1 MFFNFGRFFGFG
13 QQPKFDNLLKKDNL
27 TIECIFNEDDILQEL
42 KGTSSLKFADFLIKH
57 PQEYLKMIKYIVE
70 EIPDQCTEKN
80 RCVKYP
86 FYGSEILGSENDK
99 LINFLF
105 EKPTEESQEDVRNP
119 IDDNEETEQIE
130 QFEQNNKIQEN
141 EIIRAGLLDNLL
153 KLLESDSI
161 IITTAGY
168 FAKVIISIINKKGHY
183 FWEHLKHY
191 PDIISNLF
199 KHSYLK
205 HIVDI
210 FEKLIIMEVNYDQS
224 TQYMNERLA
233 LLQRLVIFLKGK
245 QHSQVIVGNI
255 CELFVELYRK
265 SINSFDNQKQ
275 EYKNM
280 LVQFTI
286 TITPLFFMNLALDTQ
301 QSVVYQILNVQFEFL
316 NKCQLSDQSNEFNIN
331 LIQLYQPVI
340 QLLEKAIK
348 QIDIFLIPFIS
359 SDRNEVRPLGDA
371 KLFIIQLIVQLIQKS
386 EFYCH
391 FTAELFCEIINLMK
405 LHPNNNQLHLL
416 FEKLIVG
423 LFEKNNDF
431 LYRLILDE
439 AQLLQ
444 FIISNND
451 EKARQNKYGFQG
463 ILTRLSNYLNSNKN
477 KLNSF
482 QFSQYLLKQ
491 IQIDWD
497 EYMKGLERVNKIEQE
512 WILGINPRQ
521 KEQKIIEEIN
531 SPNIQE
537 ENQEQNHIIQGIRK
551 CISYD
556 NNDVIQPKDVDN
568 EDFEINEEIQIDS
581 EEKQN
586 QDEQIQEKE
595 QLKHEEQEIQK
606 DLEEVIESQNIEIN
620 QTDQEKNL
628 IIVENQQEEQESNL
642 NEQENQKDSNI
653 LIDKSK
659 DQVQDLEQL
668 NDNLDIQEDPQKLQE
683 QKSEETQEIIK
694 EQVQIKE
701 DDEVEK
707 EEIQEEIVQS
717 QDALEDQ
724 SIKNEEEQQKLN
736 IEQENQ
742 NKEEPK
748 QIE

>member
-42 KGTSSLKFADFLIKH
+42 KGTSSSKFADFLIKH
-57 PQEYLKMIKYIVE
+57 PQEYLKMINYIVE

-130 QFEQNNKIQEN
+130 SLEQNNNIQEN

-168 FAKVIISIINKKGHY
+168 FAKVINSIINKKGYY

-210 FEKLIIMEVNYDQS
+210 FEKLIIMEENYDQS
-224 TQYMNERLA
+224 TEYMNERLA
-233 LLQRLVIFLKGK
+233 LLQRLVVFLKGK
-245 QHSQVIVGNI
+245 QHSSVIVGNI

-265 SINSFDNQKQ
+265 SIYSFDNQQQ

-286 TITPLFFMNLALDTQ
+286 TTTPLFFMNLAQATQ

-316 NKCQLSDQSNEFNIN
+316 NKFQLSDQSNEVNIN
-331 LIQLYQPVI
+331 LIQLYKPVI
-340 QLLEKAIK
+340 QLLEKAII
-348 QIDIFLIPFIS
+348 QVDIFKIPFIS
-359 SDRNEVRPLGDA
+359 ADGIEVRPLGDA

-386 EFYCH
+386 EFYRH
-391 FTAELFCEIINLMK
+391 FTAELFCQIINLVK

-416 FEKLIVG
+416 FEKLIVE
-423 LFEKNNDF
+423 LFEKNDEF
-431 LYRLILDE
+431 LHRLILDE

-444 FIISNND
+444 FIIQNND
-451 EKARQNKYGFQG
+451 EKARQNKYGFKG

-477 KLNSF
+477 KSNLF
-482 QFSQYLLKQ
+482 QVSQYLLTQ
-491 IQIDWD
+491 MQIDWD

-521 KEQKIIEEIN
+521 KEQKIIEEII

-551 CISYD
+551 CISSD

-568 EDFEINEEIQIDS
+568 EDFEIDEEIQLDFQ
-581 EEKQN
+581 EKQN

-595 QLKHEEQEIQK
+595 QHINEEQEHQK

-620 QTDQEKNL
+620 QTDQDKNQ
-628 IIVENQQEEQESNL
+628 IIVENKQEEQESNL
-642 NEQENQKDSNI
+642 NQQENQKDSNI

-659 DQVQDLEQL
+659 DQVQDQQQL
-668 NDNLDIQEDPQKLQE
+668 NDNLDISEDPQKLQE
-683 QKSEETQEIIK
+683 QEPEETQEIIK

-701 DDEVEK
+701 DNEVEK

-724 SIKNEEEQQKLN
+724 SIKNEEEQQKQN